1 MTGPTDLP
9 TLPGTPFAGLLDD
22 ARALQDR
29 TVALRR
35 AVHRHPEQGL
45 HLPRTQA
52 AIREALAGL
61 PLEITEGKATT
72 SLTAVLR
79 GARPGPAVLLR
90 GDMDALP
97 LTEETGLDFA
107 SEDEDSMHACGHDTH
122 VAMLASAARLLAER
136 KDRLAGSVV
145 FMFQPG
151 EEGHHGARFMIHEGV
166 LDAAGTRVER
176 AFGVH
181 ILANARSG
189 LLQLR
194 PGPLMASADS
204 FHVRVTG
211 KGGHGSAPQHTID
224 PVPAAAAM
232 VGALHTMIT
241 RRVSVFDPAVLS
253 VTRIQA
259 GTTSNIIPET
269 AELEGT
275 IRTLSEQ
282 TRALVR
288 AELPK
293 VCEAVGAAHGCRVVA
308 DVEPGYPVTV
318 NDDRVA
324 AEVLQLGAAVL
335 GPENVE
341 LLADPLMG
349 AEDFSYVLQ
358 RVPGAYAFIGG
369 CPPGV
374 DPAEAAANHSN
385 RVLFDE
391 DAMPTGVAMLAAFA
405 LDALQ
410 GS

>member
-35 AVHRHPEQGL
+35 AVHRRPEQGL

-52 AIREALAGL
+52 AIREALADL

-107 SEDEDSMHACGHDTH
+107 SEDAESMHACGHDTH
-122 VAMLASAARLLAER
+122 VAMLASAARLLAGR
-136 KDRLAGSVV
+136 ADQLAGSVV

-181 ILANARSG
+181 ILANAPSG

-204 FHVRVTG
+204 FTVRVTG

-293 VCEAVGAAHGCRVVA
+293 VCEQVGAAYGCRVVA

-318 NDDRVA
+318 NDDRIA
-324 AEVLQLGAAVL
+324 AEVLRLGATVL

-358 RVPGAYAFIGG
+358 RVPGAYAFLGA

-385 RVLFDE
+385 RVVFDE
-391 DAMPTGVAMLAAFA
+391 DAMPSGVAMLAAFA
-405 LDALQ
+405 LDSLR
-410 GS
+410 